1 MPLAA
6 GHSLGN
12 SNAVKA
18 DTLFDFLKDGQFVP
32 AGRSPR

>member
-1 MPLAA
+1 MPEAA

-18 DTLFDFLKDGQFVP
+18 TVLFEFLRDRVLP
-32 AGRSPR
+32 ALPG